1 MLRNLLKRNNEKIGD
16 FTNCKRCK
24 KNVLVSEIRVDKT
37 GREYICKD
45 CYDLQE
51 SATREAVPTKE
62 TFIKKTADTGYVCT
76 RCKYKFKRY
85 NLDDPRKKCPFCG
98 REGSVERVKSA
109 DQILKESERF

>member
-1 MLRNLLKRNNEKIGD
+1 MFNVFKKEEKIGE

-24 KNVLVSEIRVDKT
+24 KNVLVFDIRVDKT
-37 GREYICKD
+37 GKEYICRD

-51 SATREAVPTKE
+51 SAIKNTVPTKE
-62 TFIKKTADTGYVCT
+62 TFIKKSSDIGYVCT

-85 NLDDPRKKCPFCG
+85 NLNDPRKKCPFCG

-109 DQILKESERF
+109 NEILKESERF